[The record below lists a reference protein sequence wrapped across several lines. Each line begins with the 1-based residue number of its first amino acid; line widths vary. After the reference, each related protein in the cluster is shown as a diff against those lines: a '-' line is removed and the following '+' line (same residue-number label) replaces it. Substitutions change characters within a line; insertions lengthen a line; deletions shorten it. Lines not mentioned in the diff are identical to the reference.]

1 MHDIETNKS
10 QIDLVKQRFSDID
23 DLQRKMMSLQ
33 STVDF
38 NAQRLSSLETVVQQ
52 EKEKSER
59 LVERIAEL
67 EKHMKKTE
75 SLEKRIQDQDKQMS
89 QIQRDFD
96 QLRIDAR
103 DALTLAGTVTLFKNE
118 VRPLSWCHSLLVVAC
133 ENSVNNV

>member
-118 VRPLSWCHSLLVVAC
+118 VRPLS
-133 ENSVNNV
+133 